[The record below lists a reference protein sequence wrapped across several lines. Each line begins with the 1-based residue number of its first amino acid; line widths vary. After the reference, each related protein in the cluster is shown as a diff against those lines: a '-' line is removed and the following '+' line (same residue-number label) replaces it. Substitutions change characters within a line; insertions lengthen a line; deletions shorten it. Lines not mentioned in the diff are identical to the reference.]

1 MKPLDDRD
9 GGDPDDDLDRTRDTT
24 AESQAEDPRLLAA
37 VEEYMAALEAGRRPN
52 RHEFLKRHPDIATE
66 LAACLDGLA
75 FVHSAAAQLHGDQ
88 PPNFVNDNPTP
99 GDASAAPAP
108 GRPLGDFQLLREI
121 GRGGM
126 GTVYEAVQLSLGRRV
141 ALKILP
147 FAAALD
153 TRHLQRFKNEA
164 QAAAQLHH
172 SNIVPVY
179 GVGCERSVHFY
190 AMQLIDGQSL
200 ADVIKDLKAAGPAA
214 QIPSRLAAAG
224 IPNDLDATITWTAPA
239 NDDPTKN
246 TSQSKPVSGR
256 PRSTIASSN
265 DSSTPDP
272 LVLRGTGAFRANLL
286 DSSKTLSVL
295 RTAKRSDFYRA
306 VARLGLQAAEALEY
320 AHRMGVVHRD
330 IKPANLLLDVRGNV
344 WITDFGLAQFYAESG
359 LTQTGDLVGT
369 LRYMSPEQ
377 ASGKAVVLDERT
389 DVYSLGVT
397 LYELLTLERALPG
410 DNREELLHQ
419 IGSHDPR
426 PARAIDKS
434 IPPELE
440 TILAKA
446 IAKEPDERYPSARA
460 LADDL
465 QRFLRDEPILARPPS
480 LWDQGL
486 KWTRRHRALA
496 LSALA
501 MLALT
506 TVGLSVSTFLIAREQ
521 AKTKTA
527 YDDQRLRTI
536 EANEQRLLADQQRA
550 SADRSFRE
558 ARDAVDLFTQ
568 VAAEQMDNRMML
580 EVRRQL
586 LESALVYYQGFVDQ
600 RRDDPTTRDQLAA
613 AQARV
618 AGILTELAATD
629 DLFRIEY
636 AAALVRDE
644 SVAKELRL
652 TPEQSQKIEQDEVLN
667 GSTNATFGGG
677 GRGGPGGPFGKGG
690 PFGFGPGAPMGQR
703 DGSRSTATTQQRQT
717 EVENLANTLQS
728 ELNAILTAAQGDRL
742 RQISRQLR
750 GPGAFNDPDVLR
762 ALAPTPDQRIAIRRI
777 QAKYHGPAPM
787 FADRGGPGG
796 PKGDRGAPFDDHG
809 PRGGPGGPPE
819 GRGGPPGDGGGPPG
833 ERGDGPPPDG
843 RGGPFNG
850 RDKGGPPPF
859 ARTGSPDDRAF
870 RNQGVKEILAL
881 LTDEQRDTWRH
892 LTGEPFTGNPSL
904 GRNPGG
910 GRRH

>member
-1 MKPLDDRD
+1 MTPHDSSQ
-9 GGDPDDDLDRTRDTT
+9 DDDLDRTHDIP
-24 AESQAEDPRLLAA
+24 AQSSDEDPRLLAA

-52 RHEFLKRHPDIATE
+52 RHDFLKRHPDIATE

-75 FVHSAAAQLHGDQ
+75 FDHSAAAQLHGDQ
-88 PPNFVNDNPTP
+88 PPSIVNHAPTVA
-99 GDASAAPAP
+99 GDAAPVP

-172 SNIVPVY
+172 TNIVPVY

-200 ADVIKDLKAAGPAA
+200 ADVIKDLRAAGPNAPL
-214 QIPSRLAAAG
+214 PSRLTA
-224 IPNDLDATITWTAPA
+224 PNTSDDLDATVTWRPPTPDATNNASIA
-239 NDDPTKN
+239 NPF
-246 TSQSKPVSGR
+246 SGR
-256 PRSTIASSN
+256 ARSTISSG
-265 DSSTPDP
+265 SSTPDP
-272 LVLRGTGAFRANLL
+272 LVLRGTGALAPAHAL
-286 DSSKTLSVL
+286 DSSRSLTVL
-295 RTAKRSDFYRA
+295 RTNKKGDFYRA

-344 WITDFGLAQFYAESG
+344 WVTDFGLAQFYAESG

-446 IAKEPDERYPSARA
+446 ISKEPADRYPSARA

-465 QRFLRDEPILARPPS
+465 QRFLRDEPNLARPPS

-501 MLALT
+501 MLLLT
-506 TVGLSVSTFLIAREQ
+506 TVGLSVTTVLIAREQ
-521 AKTKTA
+521 AKTRKA
-527 YDDQRLRTI
+527 YDDQRLRAN
-536 EANEQRLLADQQRA
+536 EANLARQLADQQRA
-550 SADRSFRE
+550 SADASFRQ
-558 ARDAVDLFTQ
+558 ARDAVDLFTR

-580 EVRRQL
+580 DARKQL
-586 LESALVYYQGFVDQ
+586 LEAALGYYEGFLAE
-600 RRDDPTTRDQLAA
+600 RRDDPTITDQLAA
-613 AQARV
+613 ARARV
-618 AGILTELAATD
+618 SGILTELAATD
-629 DLFRIEY
+629 DLFRAEFS
-636 AAALVRDE
+636 ATLTREE
-644 SVAKELRL
+644 SVATELKL
-652 TPEQSQKIEQDEVLN
+652 TPDQRTRIEQSEILN
-667 GSTNATFGGG
+667 GTATRMEGGGGRG
-677 GRGGPGGPFGKGG
+677 GRGGPGGPFG
-690 PFGFGPGAPMGQR
+690 PFGAPTQLAGR
-703 DGSRSTATTQQRQT
+703 DLRTARLSSPKSATTQERQT
-717 EVENLANTLQS
+717 EFETLARSIQS
-728 ELNAILTAAQGDRL
+728 ELNNILSAAQAERL
-742 RQISRQLR
+742 RQITRQVR
-750 GPGAFNDPDVLR
+750 GPAAFNDPDVLA
-762 ALAPTPDQRIAIRRI
+762 ALALSPDQRNAIRAI
-777 QAKYHGPAPM
+777 QSRYRGAPPIGMAGPM
-787 FADRGGPGG
+787 SRERSERGGPGG
-796 PKGDRGAPFDDHG
+796 PS
-809 PRGGPGGPPE
+809 GPGGPPDD
-819 GRGGPPGDGGGPPG
+819 RGPGLPPDH
-833 ERGDGPPPDG
+833 DGPPPDDRAPG
-843 RGGPFNG
+843 GPGNRGGKLANRPDRPFDG
-850 RDKGGPPPF
+850 KDFRDRGPGGPGPRGPSLD
-859 ARTGSPDDRAF
+859 TGRAEAL
-870 RNQGVKEILAL
+870 KEVLPL
-881 LTDEQRDTWRH
+881 LTDPQRKTWDA
-892 LTGEPFTGNPSL
+892 LTGPPFTAPLNL
-904 GRNPGG
+904 FRGR
-910 GRRH
+910 GRH